1 MKKNQTNFKTG
12 NWEKEIDV
20 RDFVFTNRTRHDGGA
35 DFLAGPSNKTKK
47 LWSYCQKLIKQEI
60 KKGGVLDIDTKN
72 ISTITSHGP
81 GYIKKELETI
91 FGLQTDKPLKR
102 GIKPFG
108 GIRTVEKACA
118 EYNKKID
125 QQVVK
130 ICTEYRKTHN
140 DGVFDAYTAEM
151 RQLRSTGIITGL
163 PDNYAR
169 GRIIGDYRRVALY
182 GIDRLIE
189 AKENDKENLTNP
201 INEDIIRLR
210 EEISEQI
217 KALKMTKEMA
227 KSYGFDISRPAR
239 DAKEAIQWTYFGYL
253 AALKEHDGAAMSLGN
268 VSNFFDI
275 YIERDLK
282 AGRLTEGKAQEL
294 IDQFVIKL
302 RLVRHL
308 RASEYNQLFAGD
320 PAWLTESLAGMWENG
335 EHKVCKTTYRFLQ
348 TLINLGPAP
357 EPNLT
362 VLWSNKLPKTFKEF
376 CAKISITTSS
386 IQYEND
392 DLMRK
397 VFCSDDY
404 GISCCVSLLKT
415 GKQMQY
421 FGARCNLAKALLLSI
436 NKGVDEI
443 FGEKII
449 SDMPKIT
456 GSTLDY
462 GKVLANFKLA
472 MSYLAKSYVDTMNVI
487 HYMHDKYFYE
497 RAQMALL
504 DTDVERVMAF
514 GIAGLS
520 VVTDSLAAIKYAKVT
535 PIRNKQGVAIDFKI
549 AGDFPKYGNDDD
561 RVDDIAKEIVT
572 YFNQEISKC
581 QIYRQAKPTLSVLTI
596 TSNVV
601 YGKKT
606 GATPDGRKSK
616 EPFAPGANPMHGRDT
631 SGAIASLNSVAKLE
645 YEYAKDGIS
654 NTFSIVAKALGAD
667 AKEQQE
673 NLESLL
679 DGYFS
684 KGAHH
689 LNVNVLNK
697 ETLLEAMNHPENYPQ
712 LTIRVSGYAVN
723 FIKLTREQQ
732 QEVLARTFFDKM

>member
-1 MKKNQTNFKTG
+1 
-12 NWEKEIDV
+12 
-20 RDFVFTNRTRHDGGA
+20 
-35 DFLAGPSNKTKK
+35 
-47 LWSYCQKLIKQEI
+47 
-60 KKGGVLDIDTKN
+60 
-72 ISTITSHGP
+72 
-81 GYIKKELETI
+81 
-91 FGLQTDKPLKR
+91 
-102 GIKPFG
+102 
-108 GIRTVEKACA
+108 
-118 EYNKKID
+118 
-125 QQVVK
+125 
-130 ICTEYRKTHN
+130 
-140 DGVFDAYTAEM
+140 
-151 RQLRSTGIITGL
+151 
-163 PDNYAR
+163 
-169 GRIIGDYRRVALY
+169 
-182 GIDRLIE
+182 
-189 AKENDKENLTNP
+189 
-201 INEDIIRLR
+201 
-210 EEISEQI
+210 
-217 KALKMTKEMA
+217 
-227 KSYGFDISRPAR
+227 
-239 DAKEAIQWTYFGYL
+239 
-253 AALKEHDGAAMSLGN
+253 
-268 VSNFFDI
+268 
-275 YIERDLK
+275 
-282 AGRLTEGKAQEL
+282 
-294 IDQFVIKL
+294 
-302 RLVRHL
+302 
-308 RASEYNQLFAGD
+308 
-320 PAWLTESLAGMWENG
+320 
-335 EHKVCKTTYRFLQ
+335 
-348 TLINLGPAP
+348 
-357 EPNLT
+357 
-362 VLWSNKLPKTFKEF
+362 
-376 CAKISITTSS
+376 
-386 IQYEND
+386 
-392 DLMRK
+392 
-397 VFCSDDY
+397 
-404 GISCCVSLLKT
+404 
-415 GKQMQY
+415 MQY

-436 NKGVDEI
+436 NEGVDEI